1 MTLKE
6 TMFKILNSI
15 LEYCLAHPFVAII
28 GLFAFLFISLLIS
41 HWLDSM
47 EGSFRHKVLWIIFVL
62 ILAAIIVIILL
73 ALKSGSLS
81 LNSLS
86 KIVGG
91 G

>member
-6 TMFKILNSI
+6 ITFKILKSI
-15 LEYCLAHPFVAII
+15 LEYCLAHPLIAIM
-28 GLFAFLFISLLIS
+28 GLFVFLFSSLLIS

-47 EGSFRHKVLWIIFVL
+47 EGSFRHKVLWIIFVF

-81 LNSLS
+81 LGSL
-86 KIVGG
+86 INNGG
-91 G
+91 R